1 MLNGLVEKCLTRRRY
16 ANKKTK
22 KITNGFTKSY
32 YEKTKEKKESE
43 EIMPYHYGHGK
54 DKKRKNKPKKS
65 KMGKKKKR

>member
-1 MLNGLVEKCLTRRRY
+1 MLNGQVVNYKTRRNNAY
-16 ANKKTK
+16 KKTK
-22 KITNGFTKSY
+22 KTTNGFTKSY